1 MTRSRNQRRA
11 RSIAYVLLALI
22 AIAVAFPI
30 YWMIVTALKTYP
42 EIYRYPITYY
52 PHRITFEHFDT
63 IKRMGLFSHFVNS
76 IVVSGGTMAL
86 SLTLGLFPAYAFS
99 RYRFRGRGALLSSAL
114 LFQMFPMAVLLLP
127 IFTTLRDIGL
137 LDTHLGLILAY
148 VPFTTPITIVFLR
161 SFFISVPKSLEEAA
175 LIDGCT
181 LPQALR
187 RVILPVTLPGICAV
201 GIYTFLFSWSELMY
215 SMSILV
221 SNDVKNIPAFLAVF
235 VGQYQTRW
243 GPLFAGSI
251 VSMAPPL
258 IMFVLLQRY
267 FIAGLTSGSVKA

>member
-127 IFTTLRDIGL
+127 IFTTLRRIGL

-221 SNDVKNIPAFLAVF
+221 SNDVQNIPAFLAVF